1 MLVKYSGVSKK
12 ISDFEAEFGDLSDV
26 GNMSDEKSGYIEG
39 KLKALYKAALG
50 KESQGDNDSPERRLI
65 SKYEAILAGGNKNDG

>member
-1 MLVKYSGVSKK
+1 MLVKYSGVSRR

-26 GNMSDEKSGYIEG
+26 RDMSDEKRGYIDG

-50 KESQGDNDSPERRLI
+50 KKASGQPDSAERRI
-65 SKYEAILAGGNKNDG
+65 INEYECILSGGNKNDG